1 MKILLMMLLSL
12 SMHAETLESIIE
24 NALTSHTSLE
34 VIQERLNAEDHQIS
48 ASRNFYN
55 PEIAFGVNDIQFDDL
70 TDRSREPMQTAS
82 INIKQKI
89 PSFGKRDAKTDRSRA
104 RKNQIALTLA
114 EAKVK
119 LVEAIKV
126 TAYQIWEVNEE
137 LDITQEY
144 IAVTKQNIEL
154 NTAYSATRDNSHM
167 GIMSAELTLSQLK
180 IKKSRYLSM
189 RKALFAKL
197 GYLAGE
203 EVDDLEIVLDVNE
216 PKPYSYY
223 AERLGNNLSYGVKS
237 SAVMVAQREVKVKE
251 SEGDVDPYVQVGYYY
266 RQEFRDY
273 LNVSFGMALPIYGSE
288 SDNTESA
295 RKVALSKSAATQD
308 YMSKLK
314 GELGGRYAEL
324 EDAYAIAKIL
334 TDESMPQLEH
344 MFELTNASVKN
355 GQDLFVYI
363 DLLKQKLSL
372 DEQLIQATTR
382 QHTTEAVLDALIG
395 ETK

>member
-1 MKILLMMLLSL
+1 MKILFMMLLSL

-24 NALTSHTSLE
+24 NALASHTSLE

-89 PSFGKRDAKTDRSRA
+89 PSFGKRDAKTGRSRA
-104 RKNQIALTLA
+104 MKNQIAMTLE

-137 LDITQEY
+137 LNITQEY

-203 EVDDLEIVLDVNE
+203 AVDDLEIVLDVNE

-237 SAVMVAQREVKVKE
+237 SEVMVAQREVKVKE

>member
-1 MKILLMMLLSL
+1 MKTLFLMLLPL
-12 SMHAETLESIIE
+12 LLGATTLESVIDK
-24 NALTSHTSLE
+24 ALASHISLE
-34 VIQERLNAEDHQIS
+34 VIQERINAEDYTIS
-48 ASRNFYN
+48 ATRSFYN
-55 PEIAFGVNDIQFDDL
+55 PEISFGVNDIQFDDPL
-70 TDRSREPMQTAS
+70 DRSREPMQTAS
-82 INIKQKI
+82 VNIKQKI

-104 RKNQIALTLA
+104 RKNQIVLTLEA
-114 EAKVK
+114 AKVK

-126 TAYQIWEVNEE
+126 TAYHIWEVNQE
-137 LDITQEY
+137 LNITQEY

-154 NTAYSATRDNSHM
+154 HTAYSATRDNSHM
-167 GIMSAELTLSQLK
+167 GMMSAELTLSQLK
-180 IKKSRYLSM
+180 IKKSRYTSK

-197 GYLAGE
+197 EYLAGE
-203 EVDDLEIVLDVNE
+203 SVDDLEIVLDVTA
-216 PKPYSYY
+216 PKPYGYY
-223 AERLGNNLSYGVKS
+223 AERLGNNLSYSVTS
-237 SAVMVAQREVKVKE
+237 SEVMVAQREVQVKD

-266 RQEFRDY
+266 REDFKDY
-273 LNVSFGMALPIYGSE
+273 VNVSFGMALPIYGSE

-295 RKVALSKSAATQD
+295 RKSALSKSAASQD
-308 YMSKLK
+308 FMLKLQ
-314 GELGGRYAEL
+314 GELGGRYAAL

-372 DEQLIQATTR
+372 DEQLIEATTQ
-382 QHTTEAVLDALIG
+382 QHTTEAALDALIG

>member
-1 MKILLMMLLSL
+1 MKTLFLMLLPLLMS
-12 SMHAETLESIIE
+12 AATLESII
-24 NALTSHTSLE
+24 NKALSSHTSLE
-34 VIQERLNAEDHQIS
+34 VIQKRLNAEDYSIS
-48 ASRNFYN
+48 ATRNFYN
-55 PEIAFGVNDIQFDDL
+55 PEIAFGLNDIQFDDI

-89 PSFGKRDAKTDRSRA
+89 PSFGKRDAKTERRRA
-104 RKNQIALTLA
+104 VKNQITLSFE

-119 LVEAIKV
+119 LVEAIKITV
-126 TAYQIWEVNEE
+126 YQIWEVNQE
-137 LDITQEY
+137 LNITQEY

-154 NTAYSATRDNSHM
+154 NTAYSATRGNSHM

-180 IKKSRYLSM
+180 IKKSRYSSR

-197 GYLAGE
+197 AYLAGE
-203 EVDDLEIVLDVNE
+203 EINDLEIALDVAV

-223 AERLGNNLSYGVKS
+223 AERLGNNLSYSVKS
-237 SAVMVAQREVKVKE
+237 SEVLVAQRDVKVRD

-266 RQEFRDY
+266 RQEFKDY
-273 LNVSFGMALPIYGSE
+273 VNVSFGMALPIYGSE

-295 RKVALSKSAATQD
+295 RKIALSKSVASQD
-308 YMSKLK
+308 FMLKLK
-314 GELGGRYAEL
+314 GALAGRYAEL

-372 DEQLIQATTR
+372 DEQLIQATAR
-382 QHTTEAVLDALIG
+382 QHTTEAALDALIG
-395 ETK
+395 EKK